1 LKCDLLVVSAAQLI
15 TAPVI
20 EDGGP
25 LLRADLDR
33 VLLIQDAAVACTGGV
48 IAAVGTTSEVAA
60 RYPESEAGRVVD
72 ARGLLLAPGFVD
84 SHTHLPF
91 AGTREME
98 FDARARGES
107 YAAIAERGGGIRA
120 SVRHL
125 RATSEESLAAH
136 VVKRLGRL
144 LAQGT
149 TTVEAKSGYG
159 LSLEEER
166 KQLRA
171 LRIASETSP
180 VEIIPTFLG
189 AHEVPDEHRARRE
202 DYVGLLIDTM
212 IPAIARERLARF
224 CDVFCDRGVFTV
236 EESRRI
242 LIAARESG
250 LGIKLHA
257 DELADVGAA
266 ALAAELHAVSAD
278 HLLHASPQ
286 GLRAMAEAQVVAVL
300 LPGTAFTL
308 GLPYANARVMV
319 EMGLPVALATDFNP
333 GSTMCSSMSMAM
345 TLAVTQMKLTP
356 AEAWMASTAN
366 AACAVGEGRR
376 LGRIQTGYQADL
388 TLFDADDYRHIPYHY
403 AEDHVRLVVK
413 GGAVAMERAGASRC
427 A

>member
-1 LKCDLLVVSAAQLI
+1 LNSDLLVVSAAQLL
-15 TAPVI
+15 TAPA
-20 EDGGP
+20 GKGP
-25 LLRADLDR
+25 LFGPDLDR
-33 VLLIQDAAVACTGGV
+33 PVLIEDAAVACVGGR
-48 IAAVGTTSEVAA
+48 IAAAGRTRDVLA
-60 RYPESEAGRVVD
+60 RYPESESARVLD
-72 ARGLLLAPGFVD
+72 GRGLLVAPGFVD

-98 FDARARGES
+98 FEARARGES

-125 RATSEESLAAH
+125 RAASEESLAAV

-159 LSLEEER
+159 LSLPEER
-166 KQLRA
+166 KQLSA
-171 LRIASETSP
+171 LRRASESSP
-180 VEIIPTFLG
+180 VEVIPTFLG

-202 DYVGLLIDTM
+202 GYVALLIESM

-224 CDVFCDRGVFTV
+224 CDVFCDQGVFTV

-242 LIAARESG
+242 LLRARECG

-266 ALAAELHAVSAD
+266 ALAAELGAVSAD
-278 HLLHASPQ
+278 HLLCASPQ
-286 GLRAMAEAQVVAVL
+286 GLRAMAEAGVVAVL

-308 GLPYANARVMV
+308 GLPYARARVMV

-333 GSTMCSSMSMAM
+333 GSTMSSSMSMAM

-356 AEAWMASTAN
+356 AEAWMAATAN
-366 AACAVGEGRR
+366 AACAVGEG
-376 LGRIQTGYQADL
+376 GRIGRLQAGFQADL
-388 TLFDADDYRHIPYHY
+388 VLFDATDYRHIAYHY
-403 AEDHVRLVVK
+403 AEEHVRSVVK
-413 GGAVAMERAGASRC
+413 QGVLAWHRAEPSGC

>member
-15 TAPVI
+15 TAPKG
-20 EDGGP
+20 DGP
-25 LLRADLDR
+25 LLKEDLDR
-33 VLLIQDAAVACTGGV
+33 PLLLEDAAVACVGGR
-48 IAAVGTTSEVAA
+48 IAAVGKTSEVLAGFPA
-60 RYPESEAGRVVD
+60 KEAVRVLE

-84 SHTHLPF
+84 CHTHLPF

-98 FDARARGES
+98 FDARARGET
-107 YAAIAERGGGIRA
+107 YAAIAEKGGGIRA

-125 RATSEESLAAH
+125 RAASEDSLAAS
-136 VVKRLGRL
+136 VSKRLERL

-171 LRIASETSP
+171 LKRAADSSP
-180 VEIIPTFLG
+180 LEVIPTFLG
-189 AHEVPDEHRARRE
+189 AHEIPDEHRDHRE
-202 DYVGLLIDTM
+202 EYVALLIGTM
-212 IPAIARERLARF
+212 IPAIAREKLARF

-242 LIAARESG
+242 LLRGRECG

-266 ALAAELHAVSAD
+266 ALAAELRATSAD
-278 HLLHASPQ
+278 HLLHASPD
-286 GLRAMAEAQVVAVL
+286 GLRAMAEARVIAVL

-308 GLPYANARVMV
+308 GLPYARARVMV

-333 GSTMCSSMSMAM
+333 GSSMSSSMPMAM

-356 AEAWMASTAN
+356 AEAWMAATAN
-366 AACAVGEGRR
+366 AACAVGEGSR
-376 LGRIQTGYQADL
+376 LGRVQPGFEADFC
-388 TLFDADDYRHIPYHY
+388 LFDSGDYRHVAYHY
-403 AEDHVRLVVK
+403 AEEHVRLTVK
-413 GGAVAMERAGASRC
+413 RGAVVMDRGDRFGC

>member
-1 LKCDLLVVSAAQLI
+1 MRCDLLVVSAAQLI
-15 TAPVI
+15 TAPKG
-20 EDGGP
+20 DGP
-25 LLRADLDR
+25 LLGPDLDR
-33 VLLIQDAAVACTGGV
+33 PVLIQDAAVACAGGKV
-48 IAAVGTTSEVAA
+48 AAVGRTSEVLA
-60 RYPESEAGRVVD
+60 RYPESEAASVLD
-72 ARGLLLAPGFVD
+72 ARGLLVAPGYVD
-84 SHTHLPF
+84 AHTHLPF

-107 YAAIAERGGGIRA
+107 YAEIAERGGGIRA
-120 SVRHL
+120 SARHL
-125 RATSEESLAAH
+125 RAASEESLGAS
-136 VVKRLGRL
+136 VTKRLGRL

-171 LRIASETSP
+171 LKRAAGSSL

-202 DYVGLLIDTM
+202 DYVALLIETM

-242 LIAARESG
+242 LIRGRECG

-266 ALAAELHAVSAD
+266 ALAAELKAVSAD
-278 HLLHASPQ
+278 HLLHASPE
-286 GLRAMAEAQVVAVL
+286 GLRAMAEAGVIAVL

-308 GLPYANARVMV
+308 GLPYARARIMV

-333 GSTMCSSMSMAM
+333 GSTMSSSMSMAM
-345 TLAVTQMKLTP
+345 TLAVTQMKLSP
-356 AEAWMASTAN
+356 AEAWMAATAN
-366 AACAVGEGRR
+366 AACAVGEGAR
-376 LGRIQTGYQADL
+376 LGRIQPGHQADL
-388 TLFDADDYRHIPYHY
+388 AIFDAEDFRHIPYHY
-403 AEDHVRLVVK
+403 AEEHVRVVVK
-413 GGAVAMERAGASRC
+413 RGVVAMDRGGPSGC